1 MVIATVLACVA
12 ASTSLIDE
20 HVKLLATHTFG
31 WHVFQRFLAE
41 DVADCKMR
49 AILISPTVK
58 TVKNHKGIYLWRWE
72 NHKQTMR
79 TTSKA

>member
-1 MVIATVLACVA
+1 MLN
-12 ASTSLIDE
+12 TSPSLFISLSGFIV
-20 HVKLLATHTFG
+20 VKMF
-31 WHVFQRFLAE
+31 VFQRFLAE

-49 AILISPTVK
+49 AILISLTVK